1 MGRFLIVSKADK
13 LEEYIQISKEYDVS
27 FEIND
32 FFDPEILNDK
42 AKLETVKETYIKQ
55 GIPKHSTMHGA
66 FFDIAI
72 FSKDTKI
79 REISELRMEQS
90 MQIAKELGVEGV
102 VFHTNYNPGIP
113 GEQYKEYLMDTTSE
127 FLEKL
132 LKRYPK
138 IQIYMEN
145 MFEIQPDVLKGISRR
160 LENHTNYGVCLD
172 WAHVNVYG
180 EREADWVE
188 SLKDYIKHIHI
199 NDNDL
204 VTDLHLPVGSGKIN
218 WEQFFDYYNKYFQPC
233 SVLIETNEPCNQRK
247 SLEYIRKK
255 FHGV

>member
-1 MGRFLIVSKADK
+1 MGRFLIVSKVDK
-13 LEEYIQISKEYDVS
+13 LDEYTQLAKEYDVS

-42 AKLETVKETYIKQ
+42 KQLEAVMDTYKKV

-66 FFDIAI
+66 FLDLAI
-72 FSKDTKI
+72 FSREDKI
-79 REISELRMEQS
+79 REWSEFRMEQS
-90 MQIAKELGVEGV
+90 MQIAKDLGVEGV

-113 GEQYKEYLMDTTSE
+113 GEQYREYLVHSSAEYITKL
-127 FLEKL
+127 LEK
-132 LKRYPK
+132 YPQ

-145 MFEIQPDVLKGISRR
+145 MFENRPDVLEGISKR
-160 LENHTNYGVCLD
+160 LESYPNYGVCLD

-180 EREADWVE
+180 DVKEEWIEKLRTYVRH
-188 SLKDYIKHIHI
+188 LHI

-204 VTDLHLPVGSGKIN
+204 VTDLHLPVGDGRIDWK
-218 WEQFFDYYNKYFQPC
+218 QFFGYYRDYFEDC

-247 SLEYIRKK
+247 SLEYIRKN
-255 FHGV
+255 FT